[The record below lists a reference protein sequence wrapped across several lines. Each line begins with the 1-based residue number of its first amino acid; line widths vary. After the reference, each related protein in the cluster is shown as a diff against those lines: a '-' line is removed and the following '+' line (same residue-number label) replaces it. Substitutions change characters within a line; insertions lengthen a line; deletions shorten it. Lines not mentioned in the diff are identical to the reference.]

1 MDNIRGTP
9 HPFKRRATD
18 FLQDVL
24 LSKAKEG
31 VKVQIIVWAH
41 RILSVINRL
50 LYLGEISIDRE
61 VAKLKT
67 RAEKLGLKVEVF
79 HEYSG
84 KPVRSFQ
91 RERLTADSLPILIP
105 ITY

>member
-1 MDNIRGTP
+1 MCLSLTSE
-9 HPFKRRATD
+9 
-18 FLQDVL
+18 DVL

-31 VKVQIIVWAH
+31 VKIQIIVWAH

-61 VAKLKT
+61 VAKLQSK
-67 RAEKLGLKVEVF
+67 AEKLGLKVEVF

-84 KPVRSFQ
+84 KPVRAKFATRSDLLAF
-91 RERLTADSLPILIP
+91 
-105 ITY
+105 